1 MNERNRTLITL
12 AQQGDKDKLAQ
23 LIEENK
29 GLIWSI
35 VKRFLGRG
43 YEADDLYQ
51 IACIG
56 FIEAIQRFDF
66 DYNVEISTYSVQY
79 MIGEIKKFLRDDGLI
94 RVSRSVK
101 ELGIKIKELERIYM
115 AKTGESLCITKL
127 SEILEL
133 PEENIYIAMEAQK
146 TIESINAKI
155 GDDDREI
162 IDLLVDEENEANK
175 IVDKITILEMIKK
188 LNSRDREVINLRY
201 FKDKTQAQVAKILGI
216 SQVHVSRIEKRIL
229 GEFKKNLLTT

>member
-1 MNERNRTLITL
+1 MNERNKTLITL

-43 YEADDLYQ
+43 YESEDLYQ

-66 DYNVEISTYSVQY
+66 DYEVELSTYSVQY
-79 MIGEIKKFLRDDGLI
+79 MIGEIKKFFRDDGLI
-94 RVSRSVK
+94 RISRSVK
-101 ELGIKIKELERIYM
+101 ELGIKIKELERVYVI
-115 AKTGESLCITKL
+115 KTGESLCVTKL
-127 SEILEL
+127 AEILEL

-146 TIESINAKI
+146 TIESINAKV

-162 IDLLVDEENEANK
+162 VDLLVDEEDEQNK
-175 IVDKITILEMIKK
+175 IVNKITILELIKK
-188 LNSRDREVINLRY
+188 LNSRDREIINLRY
-201 FKDKTQAQVAKILGI
+201 FKDKTQSQVAKILGI

-229 GEFKKNLLTT
+229 NEFKKNLLTT

>member
-1 MNERNRTLITL
+1 MNERNKALITL
-12 AQQGDKDKLAQ
+12 AQQGDKEKLTL

-43 YEADDLYQ
+43 YEPDDLYQ

-56 FIEAIQRFDF
+56 FIESIKRFDF
-66 DYNVEISTYSVQY
+66 NYNVELSTYSVQY
-79 MIGEIKKFLRDDGLI
+79 MIGEIKKFLRDDGII
-94 RVSRSVK
+94 RISRSIK
-101 ELGIKIKELERIYM
+101 ELGIKIKELEHIYM
-115 AKTGESLCITKL
+115 AKTGESLCVTRL
-127 SEILEL
+127 AEILEL

-146 TIESINAKI
+146 TIESINTKI

-162 IDLLVDEENEANK
+162 IDLLVDEDDEQSK
-175 IVDKITILEMIKK
+175 IVDKITVWEMIKK
-188 LNSRDREVINLRY
+188 LNSRDRELINLRY

-216 SQVHVSRIEKRIL
+216 SQVHVSRIEKKIL
-229 GEFKKNLLTT
+229 NEFKKNLLTT

>member
-12 AQQGDKDKLAQ
+12 AQQGDKEKLTK

-43 YEADDLYQ
+43 YEAEDLYQ

-56 FIEAIQRFDF
+56 FIESIQRFDF
-66 DYNVEISTYSVQY
+66 NYNVELSTYSVQY
-79 MIGEIKKFLRDDGLI
+79 MIGEIKKFLRDDGII
-94 RVSRSVK
+94 RISRSIK
-101 ELGIKIKELERIYM
+101 ELGIKIKELEHIYT
-115 AKTGESLCITKL
+115 AKTGESLCVTRL
-127 SEILEL
+127 AEILEL
-133 PEENIYIAMEAQK
+133 PEENIYIAMEAQR

-162 IDLLVDEENEANK
+162 IDLLVDEEDEQSK
-175 IVDKITILEMIKK
+175 IVDKITVWEMIKS
-188 LNSRDREVINLRY
+188 LNSRDRELINLRY
-201 FKDKTQAQVAKILGI
+201 FKDKTQSQVAKILGI

-229 GEFKKNLLTT
+229 SEFKKNLLTT